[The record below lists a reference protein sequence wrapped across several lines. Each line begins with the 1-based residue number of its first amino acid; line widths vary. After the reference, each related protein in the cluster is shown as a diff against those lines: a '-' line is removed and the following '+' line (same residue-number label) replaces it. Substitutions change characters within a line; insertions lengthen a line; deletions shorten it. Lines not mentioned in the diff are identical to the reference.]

1 VPSTHLWSQ
10 TYASIEES
18 DAVNESFRS
27 DVRAPA
33 SARRAVEP
41 LNKMLSETQV
51 GMLGLLVSEVVANGV
66 LYGDHASR
74 IYLRGDTRRGRVW
87 IEVTNAP
94 NGSRPQAMAGD
105 PQCIGLQLVQQMAAD
120 WGHQTDGRES
130 RVWFE
135 LDPSIIW
142 RLSPSQP

>member
-1 VPSTHLWSQ
+1 MPSTHLWSQ

-105 PQCIGLQLVQQMAAD
+105 PHVLASNWCSRWRLN